1 MIDLK
6 ALVQPKIESIDK
18 LAQTLLRA
26 FNLVNFQNVTDILNF
41 RNHQAGDL
49 LYTKQ
54 TKWVVITEQTPLPLN
69 DGLYLKALGDVF
81 VEDFN
86 DGDLSQSEYVQLAN
100 KYCMAASSRNRL
112 VFDANVVYEFSSN
125 TSFDIYVESGG
136 WYCSGTCK
144 LHWKS
149 APKAGYAVKILGR
162 FKYGYHYASL
172 VNNSNYQPLE
182 GFNIGSYNNM
192 LAGIGLCIG
201 HSESLRS
208 MNGAVVTSKFTI
220 ARVSVLDFDDVVSFY
235 PGVWACELRQVN
247 TMGGSW
253 QTPFYFNGI
262 DFGESIKLTNC
273 FIADN
278 HRRVADNELGKVN
291 FNTGEFI
298 IYGSSFN
305 NMRVVI
311 NGDAVVKMNCPHF
324 ENPQSTAKNKRFL
337 EVIGSHAY
345 CVLDKPQI
353 VIRDTPIYSTL
364 FYCKAGSSQNKH
376 PYAGGL
382 VFISPSYNAAPNYRP
397 DLAAYQDDGIEYES
411 DGYLELVGGG
421 GRVYLEG
428 GAHINSLFYTN
439 SPIPIARNLVGRYLL
454 NGDFKHS
461 NSSSFPIGWRMLGDF
476 GEIRALSINGKEML
490 KIQCAAGQASSIG
503 ISQKMDCYS
512 SSLCML
518 AVRYHCEKLTKN
530 TDNSFVSIETVFYSM
545 TESEIASATRK
556 TSKLRDTTVSDM
568 TSGKLVRITS
578 PIPDRAYQVEIKVL
592 FYSDIGSNEKG
603 GGILIDSIIANV
615 I

>member
-1 MIDLK
+1 M
-6 ALVQPKIESIDK
+6 
-18 LAQTLLRA
+18 
-26 FNLVNFQNVTDILNF
+26 VT
-41 RNHQAGDL
+41 
-49 LYTKQ
+49 
-54 TKWVVITEQTPLPLN
+54 TEQTPLPLN
-69 DGLYLKALGDVF
+69 DGLYLQALGDVF

-112 VFDANVVYEFSSN
+112 VFDANVIYEFSSN

-136 WYCSGTCK
+136 WYCSGTCTLK
-144 LHWKS
+144 WKGD
-149 APKAGYAVKILGR
+149 PRAGYAIKILGR
-162 FKYGYHYASL
+162 FKYGHHYASL
-172 VNNSNYQPLE
+172 VNNSNYHPLE
-182 GFNIGSYNNM
+182 GFNIGSYNNI

-220 ARVSVLDFDDVVSFY
+220 ARVSVFDFDDVVSFY

-439 SPIPIARNLVGRYLL
+439 SPIPIARNLVGRSTTNINFDNVLGKSAGSWVYVSSEQSVGSHFVEMNRYEGISIVNKANIDQELQQKRVCFQSTMLL
-454 NGDFKHS
+454 GSIRYKIEDIKELNPQGVLETVITFS
-461 NSSSFPIGWRMLGDF
+461 N
-476 GEIRALSINGKEML
+476 INGKKL
-490 KIQCAAGQASSIG
+490 KDNFV
-503 ISQKMDCYS
+503 K
-512 SSLCML
+512 
-518 AVRYHCEKLTKN
+518 KLLIT
-530 TDNSFVSIETVFYSM
+530 TEESIEGDFNFVEKIPIDAYSM
-545 TESEIASATRK
+545 
-556 TSKLRDTTVSDM
+556 
-568 TSGKLVRITS
+568 
-578 PIPDRAYQVEIKVL
+578 
-592 FYSDIGSNEKG
+592 
-603 GGILIDSIIANV
+603 NV
-615 I
+615 ILRNYGDTQYTVTWNKAILNIV

>member
-6 ALVQPKIESIDK
+6 KLLQNKISSVDELVQTI
-18 LAQTLLRA
+18 LRA
-26 FNLVNFQNVTDILNF
+26 FGLVNFKHVTDILNF
-41 RNHQAGDL
+41 KKHQNGDVL
-49 LYTKQ
+49 TSGLTR
-54 TKWVVITEQTPLPLN
+54 WVVSTEPSPFIVN
-69 DGLYLKALGDVF
+69 NGLYLKAIGDVF

-100 KYCMAASSRNRL
+100 KYCMAASSLNRL

-149 APKAGYAVKILGR
+149 APKAGYAIKILGR
-162 FKYGYHYASL
+162 FKYGHHYASL

-220 ARVSVLDFDDVVSFY
+220 VRVSVFDFDDVVSFY

-278 HRRVADNELGKVN
+278 HRRVADNKLGKVN

-353 VIRDTPIYSTL
+353 VIRDTPIYSNL

-376 PYAGGL
+376 PYAGGV

-439 SPIPIARNLVGRYLL
+439 SPIPIARNLKGKSPFYKLL
-454 NGDFKHS
+454 NETIENEEFSCWDLLDSYGAYLDVHTPEKEKNTAIRVVCNSKDSYLYISSKKAECSDKSLCICSFKYKIKKTIDGFS
-461 NSSSFPIGWRMLGDF
+461 SSNIVLSLVFSDGCGNEISTKDMEDISYITSENNYEIWQNSSFTDIPY
-476 GEIRALSINGKEML
+476 A
-490 KIQCAAGQASSIG
+490 
-503 ISQKMDCYS
+503 
-512 SSLCML
+512 
-518 AVRYHCEKLTKN
+518 TKY
-530 TDNSFVSIETVFYSM
+530 VSIKLQVRSKMEFY
-545 TESEIASATRK
+545 
-556 TSKLRDTTVSDM
+556 LSD
-568 TSGKLVRITS
+568 VIFN
-578 PIPDRAYQVEIKVL
+578 L
-592 FYSDIGSNEKG
+592 F
-603 GGILIDSIIANV
+603 
-615 I
+615 

>member
-6 ALVQPKIESIDK
+6 ALVQPKIESIAK

-41 RNHQAGDL
+41 RRHQAGDF

-54 TKWVVITEQTPLPLN
+54 TKWVVTTEHTPLPLN
-69 DGLYLKALGDVF
+69 DGLYLKAIGDVF

-112 VFDANVVYEFSSN
+112 VFDANVGYEFSSN

-162 FKYGYHYASL
+162 FKYGHHYASL

-182 GFNIGSYNNM
+182 GFNIGIYNNM

-220 ARVSVLDFDDVVSFY
+220 ARVSVFDFDEVVSFY

-305 NMRVVI
+305 NMRVVV

-353 VIRDTPIYSTL
+353 VIRDTPIYSNL

-439 SPIPIARNLVGRYLL
+439 SPIPIARNLVGRSSKNSSFQVISDDSWPQSWHVEANSGEVNLIPDSNYIKIEYSMMVDETCSIHQNIDCSYGQMCVFVTRYRCFSSQKDLASSDLFAYAKYLGASGEIL
-454 NGDFKHS
+454 DKQLVGSMEVESVPNSTESTWNSIRLFGAVPEAAHKVEFGIALKS
-461 NSSSFPIGWRMLGDF
+461 NSIKGQEKIEL
-476 GEIRALSINGKEML
+476 LIN
-490 KIQCAAGQASSIG
+490 
-503 ISQKMDCYS
+503 
-512 SSLCML
+512 
-518 AVRYHCEKLTKN
+518 
-530 TDNSFVSIETVFYSM
+530 
-545 TESEIASATRK
+545 
-556 TSKLRDTTVSDM
+556 
-568 TSGKLVRITS
+568 
-578 PIPDRAYQVEIKVL
+578 
-592 FYSDIGSNEKG
+592 
-603 GGILIDSIIANV
+603 SIILNLE
-615 I
+615 

>member
-41 RNHQAGDL
+41 RRHQAGDF

-54 TKWVVITEQTPLPLN
+54 TKWMVTTEQTPLPLN
-69 DGLYLKALGDVF
+69 DGLYLQALGDVF

-112 VFDANVVYEFSSN
+112 VFDANVIYEFSSN

-136 WYCSGTCK
+136 WYCSGTCTLK
-144 LHWKS
+144 WKGD
-149 APKAGYAVKILGR
+149 PRAGYAIKILGR
-162 FKYGYHYASL
+162 FKYGHHYASL
-172 VNNSNYQPLE
+172 VNNSNYHPLE
-182 GFNIGSYNNM
+182 GFNIGSYNNI

-220 ARVSVLDFDDVVSFY
+220 ARVSVFDFDDVVSFY

-337 EVIGSHAY
+337 EVIGSHA
-345 CVLDKPQI
+345 
-353 VIRDTPIYSTL
+353 
-364 FYCKAGSSQNKH
+364 
-376 PYAGGL
+376 
-382 VFISPSYNAAPNYRP
+382 
-397 DLAAYQDDGIEYES
+397 
-411 DGYLELVGGG
+411 
-421 GRVYLEG
+421 
-428 GAHINSLFYTN
+428 
-439 SPIPIARNLVGRYLL
+439 
-454 NGDFKHS
+454 
-461 NSSSFPIGWRMLGDF
+461 
-476 GEIRALSINGKEML
+476 
-490 KIQCAAGQASSIG
+490 
-503 ISQKMDCYS
+503 
-512 SSLCML
+512 
-518 AVRYHCEKLTKN
+518 
-530 TDNSFVSIETVFYSM
+530 
-545 TESEIASATRK
+545 
-556 TSKLRDTTVSDM
+556 
-568 TSGKLVRITS
+568 
-578 PIPDRAYQVEIKVL
+578 
-592 FYSDIGSNEKG
+592 
-603 GGILIDSIIANV
+603 
-615 I
+615 

>member
-6 ALVQPKIESIDK
+6 ALVQPKIDTIDK

-26 FNLVNFQNVTDILNF
+26 FNLVNFHTVSDVVSF
-41 RNHQAGDL
+41 RKHHAGDL

-54 TKWVVITEQTPLPLN
+54 TKWLVSTETTPITLN

-81 VEDFN
+81 VEDFS
-86 DGDLSQSEYVQLAN
+86 DGNLSQSEYVTAAN
-100 KYCMAASSRNRL
+100 DYCMSPSTGNRL
-112 VFDANVVYEFSSN
+112 VFDAAKTYEFTRN
-125 TSFDIYVESGG
+125 TSFNIYVESGG
-136 WYCSGTCK
+136 WYCSGTCSLK
-144 LHWKS
+144 WKS
-149 APKAGYAVKILGR
+149 APIAGYAIKVLGR
-162 FKYGYHYASL
+162 FQYGHHYASL

-192 LAGIGLCIG
+192 MAGIGLCIG

-208 MNGAVVTSKFTI
+208 MNGAVVTSKFSI
-220 ARVSVLDFDDVVSFY
+220 ERVSVFDFDDVITFY

-253 QTPFYFNGI
+253 QTPSYFNGI

-305 NMRVVI
+305 NMRVVV

-337 EVIGSHAY
+337 EVVGSHAY

-353 VIRDTPIYSTL
+353 VIRDTPIYSNL

-397 DLAAYQDDGIEYES
+397 DLAAYQNDGVEYES

-439 SPIPIARNLVGRYLL
+439 SPIPIARNLVGRSTTNINFDNVLGKSPGSWVYVSSEQNIGSHFAEMNRYEGVSIVNKANIDQILQQTRVCFQSTILLGSIRYQIEDIKKLNPQGVLETIITFSNINGEKLKDNFVKKYLITTEESIE
-454 NGDFKHS
+454 GDF
-461 NSSSFPIGWRMLGDF
+461 NF
-476 GEIRALSINGKEML
+476 
-490 KIQCAAGQASSIG
+490 
-503 ISQKMDCYS
+503 
-512 SSLCML
+512 
-518 AVRYHCEKLTKN
+518 
-530 TDNSFVSIETVFYSM
+530 IERIPNDAYSM
-545 TESEIASATRK
+545 
-556 TSKLRDTTVSDM
+556 
-568 TSGKLVRITS
+568 
-578 PIPDRAYQVEIKVL
+578 
-592 FYSDIGSNEKG
+592 
-603 GGILIDSIIANV
+603 NV
-615 I
+615 ILRNYGDTKYTVTWKKAVLNIL

>member
-6 ALVQPKIESIDK
+6 ALVQHKIESINE

-26 FNLVNFQNVTDILNF
+26 FNLVNFQNVTDVLNF
-41 RNHQAGDL
+41 RRHQVGDF

-54 TKWVVITEQTPLPLN
+54 TKWVVTTEQTPLSLN
-69 DGLYLKALGDVF
+69 DSLYLKAIGDVF

-86 DGDLSQSEYVQLAN
+86 DGDLSQTEYVQLAN
-100 KYCMAASSRNRL
+100 NYCMVASSRNRL
-112 VFDANVVYEFSSN
+112 VFDANVVYEFSNS

-136 WYCSGTCK
+136 WYCSSTCTLK
-144 LHWKS
+144 WKS
-149 APKAGYAVKILGR
+149 APKSGYAIKILGR
-162 FKYGYHYASL
+162 FKYGHHYASL
-172 VNNSNYQPLE
+172 VNNSNYRPLE

-208 MNGAVVTSKFTI
+208 MNGAVVTSKFSLE
-220 ARVSVLDFDDVVSFY
+220 RVSVFNFDDVVTFY

-253 QTPFYFNGI
+253 QTPSYFNGI

-278 HRRVADNELGKVN
+278 HRRVVDNELGKVN

-305 NMRVVI
+305 NMRVVV
-311 NGDAVVKMNCPHF
+311 NGDAAVKMNCPHF

-337 EVIGSHAY
+337 EVVGSHAY

-353 VIRDTPIYSTL
+353 VIRDTPIYSNL
-364 FYCKAGSSQNKH
+364 FYCKAGSSQNRH
-376 PYAGGL
+376 PYTGGL
-382 VFISPSYNAAPNYRP
+382 VLICPSFNAAPKYRP
-397 DLAAYQDDGIEYES
+397 DLAALQDDDVEYES

-439 SPIPIARNLVGRYLL
+439 SPIPIARNLVGRSLQNSLFSAFGSDGVPKHWVLESDSVHYDIAPIQGTLEISSINNVLSLSQSLDCSHGQLCMCSWRSMISLVEDIEVDGMVNIIIDFYDARNALILSKHKEVNFSTKELL
-454 NGDFKHS
+454 NINVWVGNCLFVIAPDGAKCLTIKLEYLS
-461 NSSSFPIGWRMLGDF
+461 NSTQKTYLCK
-476 GEIRALSINGKEML
+476 LS
-490 KIQCAAGQASSIG
+490 
-503 ISQKMDCYS
+503 
-512 SSLCML
+512 
-518 AVRYHCEKLTKN
+518 
-530 TDNSFVSIETVFYSM
+530 VSHLMCNIV
-545 TESEIASATRK
+545 
-556 TSKLRDTTVSDM
+556 
-568 TSGKLVRITS
+568 
-578 PIPDRAYQVEIKVL
+578 
-592 FYSDIGSNEKG
+592 
-603 GGILIDSIIANV
+603 
-615 I
+615 

>member
-41 RNHQAGDL
+41 RKHQAGDF

-54 TKWVVITEQTPLPLN
+54 TKWVVTTEQTPLTLN

-86 DGDLSQSEYVQLAN
+86 GGDLSQSEYVQLAN

-112 VFDANVVYEFSSN
+112 VFDANVIYEFSSN

-149 APKAGYAVKILGR
+149 APKAGYAIKILGR
-162 FKYGYHYASL
+162 FKYGHHYASL
-172 VNNSNYQPLE
+172 VNNSNYHPLE
-182 GFNIGSYNNM
+182 GFNIGSYNSM

-220 ARVSVLDFDDVVSFY
+220 ARVSVFDFDDVVSFY

-324 ENPQSTAKNKRFL
+324 ENPQSTSKNKRFL

-353 VIRDTPIYSTL
+353 VIRDTPIYSNL
-364 FYCKAGSSQNKH
+364 FYCKAGSSKNKH

-428 GAHINSLFYTN
+428 GAHINSLYYTN
-439 SPIPIARNLVGRYLL
+439 SPIPIARNLVGRSTTNINFDNVLGKSAGSWVYVSSEQSIGSHFVEMNRYEGISIVNKANIDQELQQKRVCFQSTMLL
-454 NGDFKHS
+454 GSIRYKIEDIKELNPQGVLETVITFS
-461 NSSSFPIGWRMLGDF
+461 N
-476 GEIRALSINGKEML
+476 INGKKL
-490 KIQCAAGQASSIG
+490 KDNFV
-503 ISQKMDCYS
+503 K
-512 SSLCML
+512 
-518 AVRYHCEKLTKN
+518 KLLIT
-530 TDNSFVSIETVFYSM
+530 TEESIEGDFNFVEKIPIDAYSM
-545 TESEIASATRK
+545 
-556 TSKLRDTTVSDM
+556 
-568 TSGKLVRITS
+568 
-578 PIPDRAYQVEIKVL
+578 
-592 FYSDIGSNEKG
+592 
-603 GGILIDSIIANV
+603 NV
-615 I
+615 ILRNYGDTQYTVTWNKAILNIV

>member
-1 MIDLK
+1 
-6 ALVQPKIESIDK
+6 
-18 LAQTLLRA
+18 
-26 FNLVNFQNVTDILNF
+26 
-41 RNHQAGDL
+41 
-49 LYTKQ
+49 
-54 TKWVVITEQTPLPLN
+54 
-69 DGLYLKALGDVF
+69 
-81 VEDFN
+81 
-86 DGDLSQSEYVQLAN
+86 
-100 KYCMAASSRNRL
+100 
-112 VFDANVVYEFSSN
+112 
-125 TSFDIYVESGG
+125 
-136 WYCSGTCK
+136 
-144 LHWKS
+144 
-149 APKAGYAVKILGR
+149 
-162 FKYGYHYASL
+162 
-172 VNNSNYQPLE
+172 
-182 GFNIGSYNNM
+182 
-192 LAGIGLCIG
+192 
-201 HSESLRS
+201 
-208 MNGAVVTSKFTI
+208 
-220 ARVSVLDFDDVVSFY
+220 
-235 PGVWACELRQVN
+235 
-247 TMGGSW
+247 MGGSW

-439 SPIPIARNLVGRYLL
+439 SPIPIARNLVGRSTTNINFDNVLGKSAGSWVYVSSEQSVGSHFVEMNRYEGISIVNKANIDQELQQKRVCFQSTMLL
-454 NGDFKHS
+454 GSIRYKIEDIKELNPQGVLETVITFS
-461 NSSSFPIGWRMLGDF
+461 N
-476 GEIRALSINGKEML
+476 INGKKL
-490 KIQCAAGQASSIG
+490 KDNFV
-503 ISQKMDCYS
+503 K
-512 SSLCML
+512 
-518 AVRYHCEKLTKN
+518 KLLIT
-530 TDNSFVSIETVFYSM
+530 TEESIEGDFNFVEKIPIDAYSM
-545 TESEIASATRK
+545 
-556 TSKLRDTTVSDM
+556 
-568 TSGKLVRITS
+568 
-578 PIPDRAYQVEIKVL
+578 
-592 FYSDIGSNEKG
+592 
-603 GGILIDSIIANV
+603 NV
-615 I
+615 ILRNYGDTQYTVTWNKAILNIV

>member
-6 ALVQPKIESIDK
+6 QLLQNKISSVDELVQTI
-18 LAQTLLRA
+18 LRA
-26 FNLVNFQNVTDILNF
+26 FGLVNFKHVTDILNF
-41 RNHQAGDL
+41 KKHQNGDVL
-49 LYTKQ
+49 TSGLTR
-54 TKWVVITEQTPLPLN
+54 WVVSTEPSPFIVN
-69 DGLYLKALGDVF
+69 NGLYLKAIGDVF

-162 FKYGYHYASL
+162 FKYGHHYASL
-172 VNNSNYQPLE
+172 VNNSNYHPLE

-220 ARVSVLDFDDVVSFY
+220 ARVSVFDFDDVVSFY

-364 FYCKAGSSQNKH
+364 FYCKAGSSKNKH

-428 GAHINSLFYTN
+428 GAHINSLFYREVAT
-439 SPIPIARNLVGRYLL
+439 PISRNLVNRSLKNYSFNDETLSLNWNNITGSVRLNESENKVNKKIVLMEVGGVELESASISQNLTCAGMQLIVGYGKYQVLSSYTSGLVQVCITTVNRSQIFEVTKNKSVGNSFQEAYSSIEQENWHFIPIVSSVPHGEELL
-454 NGDFKHS
+454 DIELKVSSVNGDRFKVVWDA
-461 NSSSFPIGWRMLGDF
+461 I
-476 GEIRALSINGKEML
+476 IINTL
-490 KIQCAAGQASSIG
+490 
-503 ISQKMDCYS
+503 
-512 SSLCML
+512 
-518 AVRYHCEKLTKN
+518 
-530 TDNSFVSIETVFYSM
+530 
-545 TESEIASATRK
+545 
-556 TSKLRDTTVSDM
+556 
-568 TSGKLVRITS
+568 
-578 PIPDRAYQVEIKVL
+578 
-592 FYSDIGSNEKG
+592 
-603 GGILIDSIIANV
+603 
-615 I
+615 

>member
-6 ALVQPKIESIDK
+6 ALVQPKIESIDA
-18 LAQTLLRA
+18 LAQTLMRA
-26 FNLVNFQNVTDILNF
+26 FNLVSFENVTDVLNF
-41 RNHQAGDL
+41 RKHRAGDL

-54 TKWVVITEQTPLPLN
+54 TKWLVSTETSPIILN
-69 DGLYLKALGDVF
+69 DGLYLRALGDVY

-86 DGDLSQSEYVQLAN
+86 DGSFSQSEYVTAAHS
-100 KYCMAASSRNRL
+100 YCMSPSTGNRL
-112 VFDANVVYEFSSN
+112 VFNAAKTYEFAHD

-136 WYCSGTCK
+136 WYCSGTCTLK
-144 LHWKS
+144 WKS
-149 APKAGYAVKILGR
+149 APKAGYAIKILGR
-162 FKYGYHYASL
+162 FKYGHHYASL
-172 VNNSNYQPLE
+172 VNNSNYRPLE

-208 MNGAVVTSKFTI
+208 MNGAVVTSKFSLE
-220 ARVSVLDFDDVVSFY
+220 RVSVFNFDDVVTFY

-253 QTPFYFNGI
+253 QTPSYFSGI

-278 HRRVADNELGKVN
+278 HRRVVDNELGKVN

-305 NMRVVI
+305 NMRVVV

-353 VIRDTPIYSTL
+353 VIRDTPIYSNL

-397 DLAAYQDDGIEYES
+397 DLAAYQNDGVEYES

-428 GAHINSLFYTN
+428 GAHINSLYYTFRA
-439 SPIPIARNLVGRYLL
+439 IPIARNLVGRSIQNTDFKNITGSQTNSWVYWNSAQIKDSHLVNVDEYEGVSIVNTANVEQKLQQRSTCVQNSMLMASIRYRIENIKQLDTESGLAISISFSDVKGTQLKENINRKSLIKSEISVADEFNVLGLIPHNANTMEISLNNYGNSQFTVIWEKALL
-454 NGDFKHS
+454 NM
-461 NSSSFPIGWRMLGDF
+461 I
-476 GEIRALSINGKEML
+476 
-490 KIQCAAGQASSIG
+490 
-503 ISQKMDCYS
+503 
-512 SSLCML
+512 
-518 AVRYHCEKLTKN
+518 
-530 TDNSFVSIETVFYSM
+530 
-545 TESEIASATRK
+545 
-556 TSKLRDTTVSDM
+556 
-568 TSGKLVRITS
+568 
-578 PIPDRAYQVEIKVL
+578 
-592 FYSDIGSNEKG
+592 
-603 GGILIDSIIANV
+603 
-615 I
+615 

>member
-6 ALVQPKIESIDK
+6 KLLQNKISSVDELVQTI
-18 LAQTLLRA
+18 LRA
-26 FNLVNFQNVTDILNF
+26 FGLVNFKHVTDILNF
-41 RNHQAGDL
+41 KKHQNGDVL
-49 LYTKQ
+49 TSGLTR
-54 TKWVVITEQTPLPLN
+54 WVVSTEPSPFIVN
-69 DGLYLKALGDVF
+69 NGLYLKAIGDVF

-100 KYCMAASSRNRL
+100 KYCMAASSLNRL

-149 APKAGYAVKILGR
+149 APKVGYAVKILGR
-162 FKYGYHYASL
+162 FKYGHHYASL
-172 VNNSNYQPLE
+172 VNNSNYHPLE

-220 ARVSVLDFDDVVSFY
+220 ARVSVFDFDDVVSFY

-353 VIRDTPIYSTL
+353 VIRDTPIYSNL

-439 SPIPIARNLVGRYLL
+439 SPIPIARNLVGKSFT
-454 NGDFKHS
+454 NSDFKNS
-461 NSSSFPIGWRMLGDF
+461 TNSSSPFGWTIVDDF
-476 GEIRALSINGKEML
+476 GEILVLNLDGNDML
-490 KIQCAAGQASSIG
+490 RIQCDGGGPRASG
-503 ISQKMDCYS
+503 IYQEMDCRNKS
-512 SSLCML
+512 VCML
-518 AVRYHCEKLTKN
+518 AMRYRWESDIELSES
-530 TDNSFVSIETVFYSM
+530 SFISIETRFITRNSSQIN
-545 TESEIASATRK
+545 TTTRK
-556 TSKLRDTTVSDM
+556 LKNLNGSDNFNGVYWELARIKEFIPEGAELVRVNVLLNTEELAVENIVTVS
-568 TSGKLVRITS
+568 
-578 PIPDRAYQVEIKVL
+578 
-592 FYSDIGSNEKG
+592 
-603 GGILIDSIIANV
+603 IDSV
-615 I
+615 IVNLI